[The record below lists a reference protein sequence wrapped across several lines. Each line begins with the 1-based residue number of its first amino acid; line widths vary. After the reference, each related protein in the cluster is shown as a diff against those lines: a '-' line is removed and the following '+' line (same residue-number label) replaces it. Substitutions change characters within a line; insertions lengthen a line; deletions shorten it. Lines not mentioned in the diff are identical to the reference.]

1 MKFNGGICLLGIFT
15 MLASLLT
22 VAILVCVNIIN
33 AENSPSVPET
43 STEYPILIPKN
54 TNKYPYLVE
63 FMELQNESLVD
74 WENGFKKCGSP
85 VEGCPNPNNEQSSSN
100 VTENHNASIAAVS
113 IEHLQDFKDQPSLCR
128 CDDECL
134 RFGDC
139 CTSVLAKLKKIPKDN
154 PWRCVRLLN
163 SVSRYAIKHEIFL
176 IKCVELYLTHLSIRT
191 LIVLMIT
198 FVNTETFSEND

>member
-1 MKFNGGICLLGIFT
+1 

-33 AENSPSVPET
+33 AENSPPFSENSTSFPEI

-54 TNKYPYLVE
+54 THKYPNLVE
-63 FMELQNESLVD
+63 FVELQNESSVD

-85 VEGCPNPNNEQSSSN
+85 VEGCPNPSADSSSN
-100 VTENHNASIAAVS
+100 VTENQNASVAGFS
-113 IEHLQDFKDQPSLCR
+113 TEHLQDFKEQPSLCR

-134 RFGDC
+134 RYGDC
-139 CTSVLAKLKKIPKDN
+139 CTSVLANLKKIPKDI

-163 SVSRYAIKHEIFL
+163 SVRNAGNMQYAL
-176 IKCVELYLTHLSIRT
+176 
-191 LIVLMIT
+191 
-198 FVNTETFSEND
+198 N